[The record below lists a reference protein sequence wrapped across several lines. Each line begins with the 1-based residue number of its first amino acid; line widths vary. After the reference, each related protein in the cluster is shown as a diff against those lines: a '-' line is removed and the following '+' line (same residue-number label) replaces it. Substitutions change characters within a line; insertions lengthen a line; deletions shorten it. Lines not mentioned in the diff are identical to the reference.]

1 VEWNGLVIPSA
12 YVLSLG
18 AGQESA
24 QSIAMTGALA
34 RDASHAAGGL
44 VVYGSRRSDHGG
56 LGHDPLATIRQ
67 FDLEGDLFIDTQ
79 CRRRSELKCSTLDP
93 IGGAE
98 VDTALSL
105 DSDGRL
111 DACLHWTSCLS
122 LRTVF
127 QKFEP
132 EVGFDFSG
140 DSVRVI
146 PTDIPEVLIL
156 ELERFP
162 DHRGAFVRHWDA
174 QVWAEAGI
182 GPFVQDNL
190 SQSDAGVLRGLHFQR
205 TDPQGKLVSVMA
217 GAIYDVAVDIRP
229 GRASFGQWVGVTL
242 RADEPR
248 QLWVPPGFA
257 HGFCVVGGPAVVH
270 YRCTTAYAEAEQG
283 GILWSDPALGIPWP
297 VSDPILS
304 ERDQALPGIAAIRSA

>member
-1 VEWNGLVIPSA
+1 
-12 YVLSLG
+12 
-18 AGQESA
+18 
-24 QSIAMTGALA
+24 MTGALA
-34 RDASHAAGGL
+34 RDTGHAAGGL
-44 VVYGSRRSDHGG
+44 VVLGRRRSDHGG
-56 LGHDPLATIRQ
+56 LGHDPFTTIRQ
-67 FDLEGDLFIDTQ
+67 FDLEGDPFVDAQ
-79 CRRRSELKCSTLDP
+79 CGRGAELKRATLDP

-98 VDTALSL
+98 VDAALSL
-105 DSDGRL
+105 DSDGCL
-111 DACLHWTSCLS
+111 DACFHWTSCLS

-132 EVGFDFSG
+132 EVGFGLSG

-156 ELERFP
+156 ELEHFP

-174 QVWAEAGI
+174 QVWSEAGI

-190 SQSDAGVLRGLHFQR
+190 SQSGAGVLRGLHFQR
-205 TDPQGKLVSVMA
+205 TQPQGKLVSVMA

-242 RADEPR
+242 SADVPR
-248 QLWVPPGFA
+248 QLWAPPGFA
-257 HGFCVVGGPAVVH
+257 HGFCVVNGPAVVH
-270 YRCTTAYAEAEQG
+270 YRCTTAYAEEDQG

-304 ERDQALPGIAAIRSA
+304 ERDQALPGIDAIRNA